1 VAEGAAFE
9 SAVNPTGA
17 PPDSANPWL
26 VVVIVCDVV
35 SPSTTALGLVAP
47 NDWLSADEVVQHSRP
62 RPRADVYG
70 SHGRQVLDRDQPRLY
85 LRVAAHV
92 HSNWSGLS
100 IRLRTSQRRLLA
112 GEQSTLELTRDDD

>member
-1 VAEGAAFE
+1 MAEGAAFE

-62 RPRADVYG
+62 DREPTSMG
-70 SHGRQVLDRDQPRLY
+70 HTGGRSWTGTSLVSTF
-85 LRVAAHV
+85 A
-92 HSNWSGLS
+92 
-100 IRLRTSQRRLLA
+100 SQR
-112 GEQSTLELTRDDD
+112 TFTRIGPDCPFDCVHPSGGYWPVSRAHWS